1 MAASRSRSRG
11 IPLSPALEIGIAYD
25 LVTDFAPRPGDPA
38 DSLAE
43 YDSEKTVAAIEAAL
57 RTAGH
62 RPRRMGGGRQL
73 LEGLLAD
80 APDLV
85 FNLAEGRG
93 GRSREAQVP
102 AACEMLGVPCTHS
115 DPLTMAVTLDKAA
128 AKRLVRS
135 AGVPT
140 PDFAVLGAP
149 GPVDLEFPV
158 VAKPAHE
165 GSSMGIGAQ
174 SLVRRPQ
181 ELPGV
186 VGELLERYRQP
197 VLVEEFCPGAELTVG
212 VFGTGECA
220 RPLAVME
227 VAPQR
232 RPLDEFLYSGQVKH
246 DWEVEVTYHVPPRVA
261 PAVAARAA
269 EVALD
274 ACRALGCQD
283 VARIDLRVDRRGE
296 PSFLEANPLPGL
308 HPVVSDLA
316 MMARPLGVGYDE
328 LILRILACARERLG
342 V

>member
-1 MAASRSRSRG
+1 MD
-11 IPLSPALEIGIAYD
+11 IGIASD
-25 LVTDFAPRPGDPA
+25 LVSDFAPRPGEPA

-43 YDSEKTVAAIEAAL
+43 YDSEETVAALEAAL
-57 RTAGH
+57 RGAGH
-62 RPRRMGGGRQL
+62 RPRRLGGGRQF
-73 LEGLLAD
+73 LEAMLAG
-80 APDLV
+80 PPELV

-93 GRSREAQVP
+93 GRAREAQVP
-102 AACEMLGVPCTHS
+102 AACEMLGVPYTHS

-135 AGVPT
+135 AGLPT
-140 PDFAVLGAP
+140 PDFAVLAKP
-149 GPVDLEFPV
+149 DAVDLEFPV
-158 VAKPAHE
+158 VAKPVHE

-174 SLVRRPQ
+174 SLVQRPAD
-181 ELPGV
+181 LLAV
-186 VGELLERYRQP
+186 AAELLERYRQP

-212 VFGTGECA
+212 IFGTGDCA

-232 RPLDEFLYSGQVKH
+232 RRLDEFLYSGQVKH
-246 DWEVEVTYHVPPRVA
+246 DWEVEVTYHVPPRGA
-261 PAVAARAA
+261 PALAARAA
-269 EVALD
+269 EVGVGAY
-274 ACRALGCQD
+274 RALGCQD
-283 VARIDLRVDRRGE
+283 VARIDLRVDRHGE

-316 MMARPLGVGYDE
+316 MMARPLGIGYED